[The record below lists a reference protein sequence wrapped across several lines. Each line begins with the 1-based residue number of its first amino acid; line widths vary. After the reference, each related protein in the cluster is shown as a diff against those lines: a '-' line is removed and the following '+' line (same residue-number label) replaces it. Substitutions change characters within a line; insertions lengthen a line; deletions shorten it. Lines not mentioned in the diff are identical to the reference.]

1 MNRAGL
7 FLCAVAGAL
16 LMVGSAAAMADT
28 RDDVLAVYRGFAE
41 AQNARDLDRIGAYF
55 VDGPDFLWVSD
66 GQSVWG
72 RPDVLKRMSGFQKAE
87 VWHVVPDLD
96 HARVVELD
104 PDVAM
109 LHMPLVLELGSAT
122 APDRLRFLVSILF
135 RNQQDGWKIASLLT
149 TTQKPVAP

>member
-1 MNRAGL
+1 MSRAGL
-7 FLCAVAGAL
+7 FRSALAGAL
-16 LMVGSAAAMADT
+16 LLFGSAQAMADT
-28 RDDVLAVYRGFAE
+28 RDDILTVYRGFAE
-41 AQNARDLDRIGAYF
+41 AQNARDLDRIGAFF
-55 VDGPDFLWVSD
+55 VVGPDFLWVSD

-109 LHMPLVLELGSAT
+109 LHMPLVLELGAAA
-122 APDRLRFLVSILF
+122 APDKLRFLVSILF
-135 RNQQDGWKIASLLT
+135 RHHPDGWKIASLLT

>member
-1 MNRAGL
+1 
-7 FLCAVAGAL
+7 
-16 LMVGSAAAMADT
+16 MADT
-28 RDDVLAVYRGFAE
+28 RDDILTVYRGFAE

-66 GQSVWG
+66 GQSIWG

-96 HARVVELD
+96 HARVVDLD
-104 PDVAM
+104 PDVVM
-109 LHMPLVLELGSAT
+109 LHLPLMLELGDAA

-135 RNQQDGWKIASLLT
+135 RNQQNGWKIASLLT

>member
-1 MNRAGL
+1 MTSAGRL
-7 FLCAVAGAL
+7 LSGVTGAL
-16 LMVGSAAAMADT
+16 LLFGSVPAMADT
-28 RDDVLAVYRGFAE
+28 TDEVLAVYRGFAE

-66 GQSVWG
+66 GQSIWG
-72 RPDVLKRMSGFQKAE
+72 RPDVLGRMSGFQKAE

-109 LHMPLVLELGSAT
+109 LHMPLVLELGTAA

-149 TTQKPVAP
+149 TTQKPEAP

>member
-1 MNRAGL
+1 VTRAGL
-7 FLCAVAGAL
+7 FRSALAGAL
-16 LMVGSAAAMADT
+16 LLVGSAAAMADT
-28 RDDVLAVYRGFAE
+28 RDEVLTVYRGFAE

-66 GQSVWG
+66 GQSIWG
-72 RPDVLKRMSGFQKAE
+72 RPDVLERMSGFQKAE

-109 LHMPLVLELGSAT
+109 LHMPLVLELGSA
-122 APDRLRFLVSILF
+122 ASPDRLRFLVSILF